1 MKLNR
6 RYLRYGW
13 PSIHHTVADYPTCY
27 TRSVIAA

>member
-13 PSIHHTVADYPTCY
+13 PSIHHTVADYPTC
-27 TRSVIAA
+27 